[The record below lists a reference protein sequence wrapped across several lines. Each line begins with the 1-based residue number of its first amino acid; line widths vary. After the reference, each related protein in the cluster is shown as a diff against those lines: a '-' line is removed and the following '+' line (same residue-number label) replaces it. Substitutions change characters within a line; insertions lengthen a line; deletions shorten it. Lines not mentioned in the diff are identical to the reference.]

1 MTFIAPQVD
10 TYPYFGS
17 GDDEYAVRNLYTNFG
32 QKTVAPRA
40 ARRKVVE
47 IERIALDVV
56 SCGHVLQDDDLAVD
70 SLETS
75 GGWNELE
82 PRVQE
87 IGPALPLEDDLFLFT
102 QNQKRIST
110 SAASQGET
118 LGNPKLDSPCV
129 RRRGSEP
136 FGRMV
141 AMSAF
146 PLLDREWPSTEFGT
160 YLDGGV
166 CGSTLVK
173 LTATHAPFRFSRTYV
188 PRVGPA
194 WLNAET

>member
-1 MTFIAPQVD
+1 MRKSWLVLGTESETGWSQPRDFHSAASRYVSDISAVAMTRRW
-10 TYPYFGS
+10 S
-17 GDDEYAVRNLYTNFG
+17 HLR
-32 QKTVAPRA
+32 

-87 IGPALPLEDDLFLFT
+87 IGPALPLEDDLSLFT

-118 LGNPKLDSPCV
+118 LGNPKLDS
-129 RRRGSEP
+129 R
-136 FGRMV
+136 
-141 AMSAF
+141 A
-146 PLLDREWPSTEFGT
+146 
-160 YLDGGV
+160 
-166 CGSTLVK
+166 
-173 LTATHAPFRFSRTYV
+173 
-188 PRVGPA
+188 
-194 WLNAET
+194 

>member
-1 MTFIAPQVD
+1 MTSTLSEFVYKFRTEDRHA
-10 TYPYFGS
+10 S
-17 GDDEYAVRNLYTNFG
+17 R
-32 QKTVAPRA
+32 

-102 QNQKRIST
+102 QNQKRLST
-110 SAASQGET
+110 SAASQGEA

-129 RRRGSEP
+129 RRSSEP
-136 FGRMV
+136 SGRMV

-146 PLLDREWPSTEFGT
+146 PLLDRGWPSTEFGT

-173 LTATHAPFRFSRTYV
+173 MTATHAPFRFSRTYV

-194 WLNAET
+194 